1 MDIGRKRLVA
11 YKFPVVCLEPIQ
23 QLMQLMDPG
32 SLEGFRED
40 YGLILSFV
48 TVLSKDQ
55 HDALFTL
62 LQFYDP
68 PLRCFTFPDYILV
81 PTLEEIASFL
91 RVPIRSQLLFYSSE
105 FLPDLSMVASATYLE
120 ESVWKANM
128 CQKGEVSGFHLSFLL
143 GEAKK
148 KLEDGNQRGFN
159 AVLAL
164 CVYGIVLFP
173 NVAKFVD
180 MDAIRLFVLR
190 NPVVQFSPTQIR
202 SVR

>member
-1 MDIGRKRLVA
+1 MDIGRKRHVA

-23 QLMQLMDPG
+23 QLMKLMDHD
-32 SLEGFRED
+32 SLEGFRKD

-91 RVPIRSQLLFYSSE
+91 RVPIKSQLWFYNSE
-105 FLPDLSMVASATYLE
+105 FLPDLSMVASATYLGK
-120 ESVWKANM
+120 SVLKANM
-128 CQKGEVSGFHLSFLL
+128 CQKG
-143 GEAKK
+143 
-148 KLEDGNQRGFN
+148 
-159 AVLAL
+159 
-164 CVYGIVLFP
+164 
-173 NVAKFVD
+173 
-180 MDAIRLFVLR
+180 
-190 NPVVQFSPTQIR
+190 
-202 SVR
+202 